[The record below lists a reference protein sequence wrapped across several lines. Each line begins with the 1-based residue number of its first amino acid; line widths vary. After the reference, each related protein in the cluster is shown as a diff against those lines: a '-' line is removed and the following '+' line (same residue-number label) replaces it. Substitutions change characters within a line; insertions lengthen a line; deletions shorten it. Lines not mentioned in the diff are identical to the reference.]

1 MPGSRS
7 APTQTLILAG
17 LAAWASVDHSAL
29 PSHMG
34 RDIYS
39 NDLRFIDAK
48 IPRSISAL
56 GTIVAMSY
64 CHTNSIPFTYPAT
77 PPPTST
83 TSSSSSPFVT
93 NILTMMNYVDPATQ
107 RPRPEDVS
115 TLSKLWILYA
125 DHALTPST
133 SSFLLTASTLADPL
147 TSASCAIATAY
158 GPLHGGAI
166 DMAYKTIREVGKAE
180 NVTALIGAVTRK
192 EKRLPGY
199 GHRVYK
205 VPDPRVGMI
214 KEMLAQPS
222 LSKRLDG
229 GRQGEQ
235 QQKDND
241 FLQVALEIDAQAQ
254 QHPYFVKRRLHANA
268 DLFGAFV
275 YTAL

>member
-1 MPGSRS
+1 
-7 APTQTLILAG
+7 
-17 LAAWASVDHSAL
+17 
-29 PSHMG
+29 MG

-39 NDLRFIDAK
+39 NDIRFIDAK

-64 CHTNSIPFTYPAT
+64 CHTNSIPFTYPTSSPSA
-77 PPPTST
+77 TST
-83 TSSSSSPFVT
+83 ASPFVT
-93 NILTMMNYVDPATQ
+93 NILTMMNYVDPTTQ
-107 RPRPEDVS
+107 RPRAEDVS

-166 DMAYKTIREVGKAE
+166 DMAYKTIREVGSVE
-180 NVTALIGAVTRK
+180 NVTQLIGEVVRK

-199 GHRVYK
+199 GHRVYR
-205 VPDPRVGMI
+205 VPDPRVGII

-229 GRQGEQ
+229 QGKEREG
-235 QQKDND
+235 DG
-241 FLQVALEIDAQAQ
+241 FLKVALEIDAQAQ

-275 YTAL
+275 YTAM